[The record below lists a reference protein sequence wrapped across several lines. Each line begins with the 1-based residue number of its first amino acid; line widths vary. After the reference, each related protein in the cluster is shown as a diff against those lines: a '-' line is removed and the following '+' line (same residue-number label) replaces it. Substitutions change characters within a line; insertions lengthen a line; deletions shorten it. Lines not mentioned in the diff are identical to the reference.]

1 MIFPWHH
8 IVQISKSIGFSTKYV
23 QSLIVRTQKALRTLD
38 QFHCI
43 LCQNNICSV
52 KKLQCKIRGHE
63 NLTKLI
69 PAIEMLTRH
78 PFMIFVYALRFCAK
92 YHILHKISRCS
103 ATFSLESISMSFL
116 IHLPSENML
125 RNISSNLIQ
134 RGATTNYSLNN
145 QGPLKILIRIWRD
158 YEKSLLLLKISSG
171 PLPDIN

>member
-1 MIFPWHH
+1 MIFPGHH

-23 QSLIVRTQKALRTLD
+23 QSLIVRKQKALRTLD

-69 PAIEMLTRH
+69 PATEMLKRH

-92 YHILHKISRCS
+92 YHILLKISSCS

-116 IHLPSENML
+116 IHLQSVKHAWEYF
-125 RNISSNLIQ
+125 IKFDTE
-134 RGATTNYSLNN
+134 RGHHKLQLNN
-145 QGPLKILIRIWRD
+145 QGPLKILIRI
-158 YEKSLLLLKISSG
+158 
-171 PLPDIN
+171 